1 MKLKNK
7 NKEQTDTFA
16 LNYIAEYLDATQAE
30 MVSEELVTLDI
41 IDSVKKS
48 FFVVLDEANNLKDA
62 MNGFQTDFK
71 QVGCIS
77 EKFSDARE
85 DIINS
90 VEVAQTQVNV
100 LKHSSNELNNK
111 FKQMEQTFE
120 SFMEYIQ
127 QIRKCAKG
135 IIRIA
140 EETNLLSF
148 NASIEAARSGKN
160 GREFSVVAGQVR
172 KLADDIRVIVSDVN
186 HSIEDIEVNATEL
199 HSQISESQSALTD
212 SLNHVE
218 HTNETFQQI
227 CQKADSISIV
237 QDDIAT
243 AISMSNEKFS
253 IVSQKLDIMN
263 GQYNNV
269 LKNMNALSSRTTQKS
284 IMFEKVDDMISQ
296 IPELL
301 KDFEN

>member
-7 NKEQTDTFA
+7 NIESADTFA
-16 LNYIAEYLDATQAE
+16 LNYIAEYLNTTQTE

-48 FFVVLDEANNLKDA
+48 FHVVLDEANNLRDA
-62 MNGFQTDFK
+62 MSGFQTDFA
-71 QVGCIS
+71 QVGAIS
-77 EKFSDARE
+77 EKFSDAKN

-100 LKHSSNELNNK
+100 LKHSSNELNDR

-120 SFMEYIQ
+120 IFMQYIQ
-127 QIRKCAKG
+127 QIRKCANG

-148 NASIEAARSGKN
+148 NASIEAARSGEN

-172 KLADDIRVIVSDVN
+172 KLADDIRIIVSDVN
-186 HSIEDIEVNATEL
+186 QSIEDIEVNANEL
-199 HSQISESQSALTD
+199 HSEISQSQTALTE
-212 SLNHVE
+212 SLNNVE
-218 HTNETFQQI
+218 HTNETFQHI
-227 CQKADSISIV
+227 CDKAESISTV
-237 QDDIAT
+237 QEDISS
-243 AISMSNEKFS
+243 AISLSNEKFS
-253 IVSQKLDIMN
+253 NVSQRLDVMN
-263 GQYNNV
+263 GQYSNV

-284 IMFEKVDDMISQ
+284 IMFEKLDDMVSQ

>member
-1 MKLKNK
+1 
-7 NKEQTDTFA
+7 
-16 LNYIAEYLDATQAE
+16 
-30 MVSEELVTLDI
+30 
-41 IDSVKKS
+41 
-48 FFVVLDEANNLKDA
+48 

-71 QVGCIS
+71 QVGRIS

-148 NASIEAARSGKN
+148 NASIEAARSGEN

-199 HSQISESQSALTD
+199 HSQISESQSVLTD

-227 CQKADSISIV
+227 CQKADSISMV

-253 IVSQKLDIMN
+253 NVSQKLDIMN

>member
-71 QVGCIS
+71 QVGRIS

-148 NASIEAARSGKN
+148 NASIEAARSGEN

-227 CQKADSISIV
+227 CQKADSISMV

-253 IVSQKLDIMN
+253 NVSQKLDIMN

-269 LKNMNALSSRTTQKS
+269 LKNMNALSSRTNQKS

>member
-1 MKLKNK
+1 
-7 NKEQTDTFA
+7 
-16 LNYIAEYLDATQAE
+16 
-30 MVSEELVTLDI
+30 
-41 IDSVKKS
+41 
-48 FFVVLDEANNLKDA
+48 
-62 MNGFQTDFK
+62 
-71 QVGCIS
+71 
-77 EKFSDARE
+77 
-85 DIINS
+85 
-90 VEVAQTQVNV
+90 
-100 LKHSSNELNNK
+100 
-111 FKQMEQTFE
+111 MEQTFE

-148 NASIEAARSGKN
+148 NASIEAARSGEN

-227 CQKADSISIV
+227 CQKADSISMV

-253 IVSQKLDIMN
+253 NVSQKLDIMN